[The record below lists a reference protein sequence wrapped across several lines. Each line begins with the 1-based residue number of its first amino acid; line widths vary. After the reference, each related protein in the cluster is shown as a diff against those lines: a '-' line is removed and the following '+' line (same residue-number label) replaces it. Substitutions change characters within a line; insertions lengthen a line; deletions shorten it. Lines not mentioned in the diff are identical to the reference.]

1 MGYAI
6 DKEAQKYVAKMLQE
20 ILKKAL
26 GALKEKISK
35 MSLDEFPYVF
45 KESIMELVGKEE
57 KEKNRVFCGGKFNI
71 NLQDNEEYFNL
82 GVDLYFKNTE
92 DKWIKLSSASEWIP
106 LVRLNKSASAELQ
119 SKKTVTFDI
128 SK

>member
-1 MGYAI
+1 MGGAI